1 MIARATTINAISSSS
16 LVSRSAKKNFSSSS
30 SSSSFA
36 MRASVRKAIDI
47 TTNRKNNNN
56 NNNNNNRNII
66 TRSSLADQHA
76 YEVIS
81 NLAKGGGGIPGV
93 DTTQFDQMFINVA
106 SFILPAWGIIVGTIF
121 VFGTIAKV
129 AFPEKYDE
137 MTTKAEKESFKGQID
152 LDNLSEDDLAAV
164 AELEAEMKAKGK
176 M

>member
-1 MIARATTINAISSSS
+1 MAANKKKSISNNNNNDAT
-16 LVSRSAKKNFSSSS
+16 SSSS
-30 SSSSFA
+30 SA
-36 MRASVRKAIDI
+36 MRELKDTIKTQAAEID
-47 TTNRKNNNN
+47 RL
-56 NNNNNNRNII
+56 RNE
-66 TRSSLADQHA
+66 LLQ
-76 YEVIS
+76 
-81 NLAKGGGGIPGV
+81 AKKGGGGGIPGV

>member
-16 LVSRSAKKNFSSSS
+16 LASRGAKKNSSSSS

-36 MRASVRKAIDI
+36 MRASVVRKAIDI

-56 NNNNNNRNII
+56 NDRNII

>member
-1 MIARATTINAISSSS
+1 MIARATTTNTISSSS
-16 LVSRSAKKNFSSSS
+16 LASRSAKKNSYSSS

-56 NNNNNNRNII
+56 NNNRNII
-66 TRSSLADQHA
+66 SRSSLADQHA

>member
-1 MIARATTINAISSSS
+1 MIARATTTNTISSSS
-16 LVSRSAKKNFSSSS
+16 LASRSAKKNSSSSS

-36 MRASVRKAIDI
+36 MRASVVRKAIDI
-47 TTNRKNNNN
+47 TTNRK

>member
-1 MIARATTINAISSSS
+1 MIAQASSTMTMMTTTTAS
-16 LVSRSAKKNFSSSS
+16 SRSAVVAKKNSS
-30 SSSSFA
+30 SSSSFT
-36 MRASVRKAIDI
+36 SSSSSLKAIGNRN
-47 TTNRKNNNN
+47 TKNTNNKKNNNN
-56 NNNNNNRNII
+56 VVVARA
-66 TRSSLADQHA
+66 SLMDDH

-81 NLAKGGGGIPGV
+81 NLAKGGGGGIPGV
-93 DTTQFDQMFINVA
+93 DTSEFDQMFINVA

-152 LDNLSEDDLAAV
+152 LDNLSADDLAAV

>member
-1 MIARATTINAISSSS
+1 MIAQASSTMTMMMTTTTTS
-16 LVSRSAKKNFSSSS
+16 SRSAVVAKKNSS
-30 SSSSFA
+30 SSSSFT
-36 MRASVRKAIDI
+36 SSSSSLKAIGNRN
-47 TTNRKNNNN
+47 TKNTNNKKNNNN
-56 NNNNNNRNII
+56 VVVARA
-66 TRSSLADQHA
+66 SLMDDH

-81 NLAKGGGGIPGV
+81 NLAKGGGGGIPGV
-93 DTTQFDQMFINVA
+93 DTSEFDQMFINVA

-152 LDNLSEDDLAAV
+152 LDNLSADDLAAV
-164 AELEAEMKAKGK
+164 AELEAEMKAKGE

>member
-1 MIARATTINAISSSS
+1 MIAQASSTMTMMTTTTAS
-16 LVSRSAKKNFSSSS
+16 SRSAVVAKKNSSSS
-30 SSSSFA
+30 SSSTS
-36 MRASVRKAIDI
+36 SSSSSLKAIGNRN
-47 TTNRKNNNN
+47 TKNTNNKKNNNN
-56 NNNNNNRNII
+56 VVVARA
-66 TRSSLADQHA
+66 SLMDDH

-81 NLAKGGGGIPGV
+81 NLAKGGGGGIPGV
-93 DTTQFDQMFINVA
+93 DTSEFDQMFINVA

-152 LDNLSEDDLAAV
+152 LDNLSADDLAAV

>member
-1 MIARATTINAISSSS
+1 MRELKDTIKTQAAEIDRLRNE
-16 LVSRSAKKNFSSSS
+16 LLQAKKG
-30 SSSSFA
+30 
-36 MRASVRKAIDI
+36 
-47 TTNRKNNNN
+47 
-56 NNNNNNRNII
+56 
-66 TRSSLADQHA
+66 
-76 YEVIS
+76 
-81 NLAKGGGGIPGV
+81 GGGGIPGV

>member
-1 MIARATTINAISSSS
+1 MIARATTTNTISSSS
-16 LVSRSAKKNFSSSS
+16 LASRSAKKNSSSSS

-36 MRASVRKAIDI
+36 MRASVRKAIEI
-47 TTNRKNNNN
+47 TTNRK

>member
-1 MIARATTINAISSSS
+1 MIARATTTNTISSSS
-16 LVSRSAKKNFSSSS
+16 LASRSAKKNSSSSS

-36 MRASVRKAIDI
+36 MRASVRKAIEI
-47 TTNRKNNNN
+47 TTNRK

-164 AELEAEMKAKGK
+164 AELEAELKAKGK

>member
-1 MIARATTINAISSSS
+1 
-16 LVSRSAKKNFSSSS
+16 
-30 SSSSFA
+30 
-36 MRASVRKAIDI
+36 VRKAIEI
-47 TTNRKNNNN
+47 TTNRK

-66 TRSSLADQHA
+66 TRSSLSDQHA

>member
-1 MIARATTINAISSSS
+1 M
-16 LVSRSAKKNFSSSS
+16 
-30 SSSSFA
+30 
-36 MRASVRKAIDI
+36 D
-47 TTNRKNNNN
+47 
-56 NNNNNNRNII
+56 
-66 TRSSLADQHA
+66 DH

-81 NLAKGGGGIPGV
+81 NLAKGGGGGIPGV
-93 DTTQFDQMFINVA
+93 DTSEFDQMFINVA
-106 SFILPAWGIIVGTIF
+106 SFILPAWGIIVGTIC

-152 LDNLSEDDLAAV
+152 LDNLSADDLAAV

>member
-1 MIARATTINAISSSS
+1 MIAQVSSTMTMMTTTTAS
-16 LVSRSAKKNFSSSS
+16 SRSAVVAKKNSS
-30 SSSSFA
+30 SSSSFT
-36 MRASVRKAIDI
+36 SSSSSLKAIGNRN
-47 TTNRKNNNN
+47 TKNTNNKKNNNN
-56 NNNNNNRNII
+56 VVVARA
-66 TRSSLADQHA
+66 SLMDDH

-81 NLAKGGGGIPGV
+81 NLAKGGGGGIPGV
-93 DTTQFDQMFINVA
+93 DTSEFDQMFINVA

-152 LDNLSEDDLAAV
+152 LDNLSADDLAAV

>member
-1 MIARATTINAISSSS
+1 MIARATTTNTISSSS
-16 LVSRSAKKNFSSSS
+16 LTSRSAKKNSYSSSP
-30 SSSSFA
+30 SSSFA

-56 NNNNNNRNII
+56 NNNNRNII
-66 TRSSLADQHA
+66 SRSSLADQHA

>member
-1 MIARATTINAISSSS
+1 MIARATTTNTISSSS
-16 LVSRSAKKNFSSSS
+16 LTSRSAKKNSYSSS

-56 NNNNNNRNII
+56 NNDRNII

>member
-1 MIARATTINAISSSS
+1 MIARATTTNTISSSS
-16 LVSRSAKKNFSSSS
+16 LTSRSAKKNSYSSS

-47 TTNRKNNNN
+47 TTNRK

>member
-1 MIARATTINAISSSS
+1 MIARATTTNTISSSS
-16 LVSRSAKKNFSSSS
+16 LTSRSAKKNSYSSS

-56 NNNNNNRNII
+56 NNNNRNII
-66 TRSSLADQHA
+66 SRSSLADQHA

-137 MTTKAEKESFKGQID
+137 MTTKAEKVSFKGQID

>member
-1 MIARATTINAISSSS
+1 MIARATTINTISSSS
-16 LVSRSAKKNFSSSS
+16 LASRSAKKNSYSSS

-56 NNNNNNRNII
+56 NNNRNII
-66 TRSSLADQHA
+66 SRSSLADQHA

>member
-1 MIARATTINAISSSS
+1 MIARATTTNTISSSS
-16 LVSRSAKKNFSSSS
+16 LTSRSAKKNSYSSS

-56 NNNNNNRNII
+56 NNNRNII
-66 TRSSLADQHA
+66 SRSSLADQHA

>member
-16 LVSRSAKKNFSSSS
+16 LASRSAKKNSSSSS

-36 MRASVRKAIDI
+36 MRASVVRKAIDT
-47 TTNRKNNNN
+47 TTNRKN

>member
-16 LVSRSAKKNFSSSS
+16 LASRSAKKNSSSSSS

-36 MRASVRKAIDI
+36 MRASVVRKAIDI
-47 TTNRKNNNN
+47 TTNRK

>member
-1 MIARATTINAISSSS
+1 MIARATTTNTISSSS
-16 LVSRSAKKNFSSSS
+16 LASRSAKKNSYSSS

-47 TTNRKNNNN
+47 TTNRK

>member
-1 MIARATTINAISSSS
+1 MTMMTTTTAS
-16 LVSRSAKKNFSSSS
+16 SRSAVVAKKNSS
-30 SSSSFA
+30 SSSSFT
-36 MRASVRKAIDI
+36 SSSSSLKAIGNRN
-47 TTNRKNNNN
+47 TKNTNNKKNNNN
-56 NNNNNNRNII
+56 VVVARA
-66 TRSSLADQHA
+66 SLMDDH

-81 NLAKGGGGIPGV
+81 NLAKGGGGGIPGV
-93 DTTQFDQMFINVA
+93 DTSEFDQMFINVA

-152 LDNLSEDDLAAV
+152 LDNLSADDLAAV